1 MTRFLLLAVGFF
13 GTLGWAVPAM
23 AQTTTTVKYQ
33 QGTNGY
39 SGCLDTYID
48 RDPVWIDDWFGNE
61 TRIEIRS
68 GFGTPGEKMNI
79 LIKFDVSALPSNATV
94 TGAKL
99 TLHNIRERSA
109 NGDAPVLEKVT
120 AAWNNQTTWNQWNT
134 GVPNTVASGVTCP
147 TIAGLT
153 EDPLTPEPYVITG
166 LAALVTDWKATP
178 ALNYGIMLSATTD
191 INLRFAS
198 SEYATVSVRPELEI
212 TYTTP
217 APANP
222 PTATVTSP
230 PTTALSSPITV
241 SGTASA
247 TSPATVATV
256 TWFNGLS
263 GAAGPAS
270 GTTNWTATIPLVNGN
285 NPITITVTDSTGA
298 QGTTSFTVGYF
309 PPRPTNK
316 DNTYCGIGAIG
327 GTSGS
332 VAVAALLLALLITAT
347 VRRPA

>member
-1 MTRFLLLAVGFF
+1 MTRFVLLAAGFF

-39 SGCLDTYID
+39 SGCMDTYID
-48 RDPVWIDDWFGNE
+48 KDPVWIDDFFGGVE
-61 TRIEIRS
+61 RIEIRS
-68 GFGTPGEKMNI
+68 GFGGEKMNI
-79 LIKFDVSALPSNATV
+79 LIKFDVSALPSDATV

-99 TLHNIRERSA
+99 TLHNIRQRSA
-109 NGDAPVLEKVT
+109 NGDVPVLEKVT
-120 AAWNNQTTWNQWNT
+120 AAWNNQTTWNTWNT

-153 EDPLTPEPYVITG
+153 EDPTTPEPYVITG
-166 LAALVTDWKATP
+166 LAALVTDWKTTP
-178 ALNYGIMLSATTD
+178 LNNYGIMLSGTTD

-198 SEYATVSVRPELEI
+198 SEYATVSVRPELEV

-217 APANP
+217 APPNP

-230 PTTALSSPITV
+230 PTTAASSPITV

-247 TSPATVATV
+247 TSPATVALV

-263 GAAGPAS
+263 GATGSAS

-285 NPITITVTDSTGA
+285 NPITITVTDSVGA

-309 PPRPTNK
+309 PPRPNKK
-316 DNTYCGIGAIG
+316 DNTYCGIGTVG

-332 VAVAALLLALLITAT
+332 VALAALMLALLLAAGTRRTA
-347 VRRPA
+347 